1 MYPDYRHAAPADLP
15 ALRRLWLEAFQDS
28 EEFLNRFYST
38 GFSPPA
44 QPAGHRRLPHSGRG
58 LLVWRNLPGQKI
70 AYLYGVATGRAF
82 RGQGVASGLLDALH
96 RLLAAQGVRGVL
108 LVPGSAGLFAFYA
121 RLGYRPCSPVVS
133 LLAAPQGP
141 AIALHPG
148 QRAAV
153 WGAARPGCCRLTA
166 SSRMK
171 PPCDSRPGL
180 ARLYAG
186 RKLLLCCYRENGIL
200 QARELLCPDPVRAAP
215 GILKALHLP
224 AGSFRFPAQDGRN
237 FAMFHP
243 LPRFQG
249 PDPAYLGLAFD

>member
-15 ALRRLWLEAFQDS
+15 ALRRLWQEAFQDS

-38 GFSPPA
+38 GFSP
-44 QPAGHRRLPHSGRG
+44 GCS
-58 LLVWRNLPGQKI
+58 LLATDSSRILGAAYWFGGTCRGQKI

-121 RLGYRPCSPVVS
+121 RLGYRPCSPVSS

-141 AIALHPG
+141 AIALHPVSAPLYG
-148 QRAAV
+148 ALRA
-153 WGAARPGCCRLTA
+153 RMLPPGSVIPDETSLRFQ
-166 SSRMK
+166 SR
-171 PPCDSRPGL
+171 L

-243 LPRFQG
+243 LPGFHG